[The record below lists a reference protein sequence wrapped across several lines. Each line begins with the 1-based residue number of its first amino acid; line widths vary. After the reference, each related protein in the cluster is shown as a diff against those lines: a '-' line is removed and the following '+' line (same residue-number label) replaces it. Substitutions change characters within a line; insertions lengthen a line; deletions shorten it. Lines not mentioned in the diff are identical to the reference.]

1 MTNNVVRFPS
11 EKIPV
16 KPDNLGLPAMTEEQM
31 DDFATELSSDV
42 TGLLIGAL
50 LEDGLTLEHATDQYF
65 KDIALVLES
74 IRSVV
79 YRMYNQKHVL
89 HELSDSIFI
98 IESSDAGMVSVRL
111 LSEEEDDNPGS

>member
-31 DDFATELSSDV
+31 DDFATELSSEV
-42 TGLLIGAL
+42 TSVLIGAL
-50 LEDGLTLEHATDQYF
+50 MEDGLTLEHATDKYF
-65 KDIALVLES
+65 KDVALVLES

-89 HELSDSIFI
+89 HDLSDSIFI
-98 IESSDAGMVSVRL
+98 IESSDTGVVSVRL
-111 LSEEEDDNPGS
+111 LGEEEDDNPGS